1 MAVTHAF
8 LLNDSAGRLLGP
20 LNYESASYSLAANA
34 PGSLSLQLA
43 VGVGADIVAGQ
54 IIEIWRSPG
63 YGIGMIPVDEFIV
76 TGIKSTVAASGQR
89 FYTLEGQDL
98 PWVLAGYVNRYAS
111 TEWQGRADDYMR
123 TIFRGNLLADGPG
136 DGSTSPAPKRRSLAF
151 TLPIVCEPNMSAG
164 PQVQITSPTGSV
176 LSIMQAVAKKA
187 MYPDGYPDVPGRA
200 LFFDLYAH
208 QRNPLGFTFAVF
220 ADQRGRDLTTHN
232 PITLTAA
239 VELSQVEV
247 EEAYASE
254 VNAVFYT
261 AGALKRVKADTQRS
275 LRAPFARRESSAGA
289 TVDAVSALR
298 DGLPGWGVRASLVNT
313 DTAVF
318 GLDYWWGD
326 AVNVVVS
333 GQSYVMRLDSVSISL
348 DAAGNESRGG
358 RFNLVR

>member
-1 MAVTHAF
+1 MPVSYVF
-8 LLNDSAGRLLGP
+8 LLNDIAGRLLGP
-20 LNYESASYSLAANA
+20 LRYESASYSLAANA

-43 VGVGADIVAGQ
+43 AGSGADIVAGQ
-54 IIEIWRSPG
+54 IVEIWRSPG
-63 YGIGMIPVDEFIV
+63 YGISLIPVDEFIV
-76 TGIKSTVAASGQR
+76 TSIKSTVAASGQR
-89 FYTLEGQDL
+89 FYTIEGQDL
-98 PWVLAGYVNRYAS
+98 PWLLAGYANRYAS
-111 TEWQGRADDYMR
+111 TVWQGDADDYMR
-123 TIFRGNLLADGPG
+123 AIFRGNFMADGPG
-136 DGSTSPAPKRRSLAF
+136 DGSTSASPKRRSLTF
-151 TLPIVCEPNMSAG
+151 SLPVVCEPDMGAG
-164 PQVQITSPTGSV
+164 PSMMVTSPTGSV
-176 LSIMQAVAKKA
+176 LNTMQAVAKKA
-187 MYPDGYPDVPGRA
+187 MYPDGYPGIPGRA

-239 VELSQVEV
+239 IELAQVEV

-261 AGALKRVKADTQRS
+261 SGTNKRVKVDEQRS

-298 DGLPGWGVRASLVNT
+298 DGLPGWGVRASLINT
-313 DTAVF
+313 DTTVF
-318 GLDYWWGD
+318 GRDYWWGD

-333 GQSYVMRLDSVSISL
+333 GQTYVMRLDSVSISL
-348 DAAGNESRGG
+348 DAAGNESRGA